1 MKKWRQMVKILKVIL
16 MMLATTATIE
26 AKPRWNTPTT
36 HAVAVGAICPYC
48 GKIHVPVQQT
58 KSVPVQQTKSVPVQ
72 QTKSVPVQQTKSVP
86 VQQTKPVPKLE
97 EPKKILFT
105 ELPKLEPKIEVP
117 VFKEEEFL
125 KKPSS
130 VKNNDKKLL
139 PNYER

>member
-48 GKIHVPVQQT
+48 GKIH
-58 KSVPVQQTKSVPVQ
+58 VPVQ

>member
-1 MKKWRQMVKILKVIL
+1 MVKILKVIL

-48 GKIHVPVQQT
+48 GKIH
-58 KSVPVQQTKSVPVQ
+58 
-72 QTKSVPVQQTKSVP
+72 VP

>member
-1 MKKWRQMVKILKVIL
+1 MVKILKVIL

-48 GKIHVPVQQT
+48 GKIH
-58 KSVPVQQTKSVPVQ
+58 
-72 QTKSVPVQQTKSVP
+72 VPVQQTKSVP